1 VFDLDEGRP
10 RFSRGAEMVEGIERP
25 RCGGHRHLE
34 KKGQFRREMTEPLL
48 KTLLIFGKFQSGD
61 GQARGRHRGMR
72 PSGCIAT
79 ENAASR
85 AQIPGSR
92 VFVQDK

>member
-1 VFDLDEGRP
+1 
-10 RFSRGAEMVEGIERP
+10 
-25 RCGGHRHLE
+25 
-34 KKGQFRREMTEPLL
+34 MTEPLL